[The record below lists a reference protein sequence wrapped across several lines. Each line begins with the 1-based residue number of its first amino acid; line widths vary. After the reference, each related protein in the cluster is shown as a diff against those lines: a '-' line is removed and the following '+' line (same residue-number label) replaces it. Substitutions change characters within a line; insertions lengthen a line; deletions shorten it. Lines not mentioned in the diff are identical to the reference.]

1 MDKPWWITRFFKR
14 HLLDKI
20 VSVYLKSEKIIKEW
34 VDYNNHLNM
43 TYYVLIFDQACEV
56 LLEKFKMGAES
67 AKTEKRSTM
76 VVETNTKYISEVKEG
91 NEIDTMLTFF
101 DHDKKRLHLKLEII
115 VKKTKKISASI
126 EWLSLY
132 INLETRKV
140 TEFENKK
147 VAIMNNFIEQN
158 KNNFNYEDIKFSSKL
173 KKWK

>member
-1 MDKPWWITRFFKR
+1 M
-14 HLLDKI
+14 
-20 VSVYLKSEKIIKEW
+20 SVYLKSEKVIKEW

-43 TYYVLIFDQACEV
+43 AYYVLIFDQACEV

-91 NEIDTMLTFF
+91 NEVDTMLTFF

-115 VKKTKKISASI
+115 EKKTKKVSASI

-132 INLETRKV
+132 VNLETRKV

-173 KKWK
+173 KK

>member
-1 MDKPWWITRFFKR
+1 M
-14 HLLDKI
+14 
-20 VSVYLKSEKIIKEW
+20 SVYLKSEKIIKEW

-43 TYYVLIFDQACEV
+43 AYYVLIFDQACEV

-91 NEIDTMLTFF
+91 NEVDTMLTFF

-115 VKKTKKISASI
+115 EKETKKISASI

-132 INLETRKV
+132 VNLEKN
-140 TEFENKK
+140 FKGNENFKK
-147 VAIMNNFIEQN
+147 IVESSAFCA
-158 KNNFNYEDIKFSSKL
+158 EDDNIINDSYKISKDQ
-173 KKWK
+173 KIGIIPPIGGG

>member
-1 MDKPWWITRFFKR
+1 
-14 HLLDKI
+14 

-43 TYYVLIFDQACEV
+43 AYYILIFDQACEV

-67 AKTEKRSTM
+67 AKTDKRSTM

-91 NEIDTMLTFF
+91 NEVDTMLTFF

-115 VKKTKKISASI
+115 EKKTKKVSASI

-132 INLETRKV
+132 VNLETRKV

-173 KKWK
+173 KK